1 MKNPHYES
9 LGRRMRE
16 YHRTHQWRL
25 SEGGLYIP
33 HAYWNMGPDSL
44 SYWDDVGFIL
54 NGRRVMVWWRHPR
67 DIFRAAISSLAW
79 EEAGDGP
86 QDCWL
91 SEGGTQNYKK
101 VGKSGR
107 RKKLSSYTSRE
118 PSEAQRQHYAKLFQI
133 EERLMRDGIDLEVRP
148 SWKWERLSWAMGVT
162 LVAPLDVR
170 NEQEVAE
177 VAHLARN
184 LILRKT
190 TLSQQFPGFV
200 YDRSSWLR
208 DQSREQTTVSSS
220 LAMMACESSR
230 SPSVSKEQ
238 P

>member
-1 MKNPHYES
+1 M
-9 LGRRMRE
+9 
-16 YHRTHQWRL
+16 
-25 SEGGLYIP
+25 
-33 HAYWNMGPDSL
+33 
-44 SYWDDVGFIL
+44 GFIL
-54 NGRRVMVWWRHPR
+54 NERRVMVWWRHPR
-67 DIFRAAISSLAW
+67 DIFKEAICSLAW

-86 QDCWL
+86 RDRWL
-91 SEGGTQNYKK
+91 IEGGTQNYKK

-107 RKKLSSYTSRE
+107 RKKQSNYTSRE

>member
-1 MKNPHYES
+1 
-9 LGRRMRE
+9 
-16 YHRTHQWRL
+16 
-25 SEGGLYIP
+25 
-33 HAYWNMGPDSL
+33 
-44 SYWDDVGFIL
+44 
-54 NGRRVMVWWRHPR
+54 
-67 DIFRAAISSLAW
+67 
-79 EEAGDGP
+79 
-86 QDCWL
+86 
-91 SEGGTQNYKK
+91 
-101 VGKSGR
+101 
-107 RKKLSSYTSRE
+107 
-118 PSEAQRQHYAKLFQI
+118 
-133 EERLMRDGIDLEVRP
+133 MRDGIDLEVRP

-162 LVAPLDVR
+162 LVAPLEVR

>member
-1 MKNPHYES
+1 
-9 LGRRMRE
+9 
-16 YHRTHQWRL
+16 
-25 SEGGLYIP
+25 
-33 HAYWNMGPDSL
+33 
-44 SYWDDVGFIL
+44 
-54 NGRRVMVWWRHPR
+54 MVWWRHPR
-67 DIFRAAISSLAW
+67 DILKEAISSLAW
-79 EEAGDGP
+79 DEAGDGP
-86 QDCWL
+86 RDRWPID
-91 SEGGTQNYKK
+91 GGTQNYKK

-118 PSEAQRQHYAKLFQI
+118 PSVAERKHYATLFQI
-133 EERLMRDGIDLEVRP
+133 EERLMRNGIDLEVRP

>member
-67 DIFRAAISSLAW
+67 DIFKEAVCSMAW

-91 SEGGTQNYKK
+91 FEGGTQNYKM

-107 RKKLSSYTSRE
+107 RKKRSSYTSGE
-118 PSEAQRQHYAKLFQI
+118 PSEAQRQYYAKLFQI
-133 EERLMRDGIDLEVRP
+133 EARLMRDGIDLEVRP

-162 LVAPLDVR
+162 LVAPLEVR

-184 LILRKT
+184 LILHKT

-200 YDRSSWLR
+200 YDRASWLR
-208 DQSREQTTVSSS
+208 DQSREPTTVSSS
-220 LAMMACESSR
+220 LAMMDCEGSQ
-230 SPSVSKEQ
+230 SPSVSE
-238 P
+238 